1 MENKAL
7 ALANELRTLTQTNM
21 ANPYTMLQPRA
32 NNDGTVTIKVKDKR
46 STRMLTVVVTE
57 DE

>member
-7 ALANELRTLTQTNM
+7 ALAVELRTLCQNDL
-21 ANPYTMLQPRA
+21 AGPYTMLQPRA
-32 NNDGTVTIKVKDKR
+32 TSDGVTLKVKDKR
-46 STRMLTVVVTE
+46 SAKTLTVVVTE

>member
-7 ALANELRTLTQTNM
+7 ELAHDIRRLSM
-21 ANPYTMLQPRA
+21 ADMAGPYTMLQPRA
-32 NNDGTVTIKVKDKR
+32 TNDGVTLKVKDKR
-46 STRMLTVVVTE
+46 SAKTLTVVVTE

>member
-7 ALANELRTLTQTNM
+7 ALAVDIRKLCQNDL
-21 ANPYTMLQPRA
+21 AGPYTMLQPRA
-32 NNDGTVTIKVKDKR
+32 TDGHVTMKVKDKR
-46 STRMLTVVVTE
+46 SAKTLTVVVTE

>member
-7 ALANELRTLTQTNM
+7 ELAHDIRRLSM
-21 ANPYTMLQPRA
+21 ADMAGPYTMLQPRSTD
-32 NNDGTVTIKVKDKR
+32 DGVTLKVKDKR
-46 STRMLTVVVTE
+46 SAKTLTVVVTE

>member
-7 ALANELRTLTQTNM
+7 ALANEVRKLCQTDM
-21 ANPYTMLQPRA
+21 AGPYNMLQPRA
-32 NNDGTVTIKVKDKR
+32 TDGQVTMKVKDKR
-46 STRMLTVVVTE
+46 SAKTLTIVVTE

>member
-7 ALANELRTLTQTNM
+7 TLAVDIRKLCQLDM
-21 ANPYTMLQPRA
+21 AGPYTMLQPRA
-32 NNDGTVTIKVKDKR
+32 TDNAVTMKVKDKR
-46 STRMLTVVVTE
+46 SAKTLTVVVTE